1 MAGQIQTEDPI
12 TPRYGQVTV
21 FSLIKR
27 SFFNEMPQ
35 SPILHMV
42 DWKILEVKAL
52 ERPRF
57 DTHVLNKE
65 EKGGMSIR
73 KGNKNNNVMAR
84 CVGIFKSQIR
94 HIDKNKSG

>member
-12 TPRYGQVTV
+12 TPRYGQVTI

-35 SPILHMV
+35 SPILDMV
-42 DWKILEVKAL
+42 DWKILEAKAL
-52 ERPRF
+52 ERPCF
-57 DTHVLNKE
+57 GTHVLNKE
-65 EKGGMSIR
+65 EKGGMSVR

-84 CVGIFKSQIR
+84 CRNFQKS
-94 HIDKNKSG
+94 NKTYR